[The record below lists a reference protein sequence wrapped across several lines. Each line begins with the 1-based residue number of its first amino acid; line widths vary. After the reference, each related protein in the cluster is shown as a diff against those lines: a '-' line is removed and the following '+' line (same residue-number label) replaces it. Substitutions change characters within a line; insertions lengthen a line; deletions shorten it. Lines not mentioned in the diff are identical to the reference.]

1 MELQL
6 YFIRKRDETCK
17 NGEVLVTP
25 ALSLTERR
33 FHITVE
39 QVRTRAPTT
48 SQSVASDVCALV
60 LNESPLLDT
69 TCV

>member
-1 MELQL
+1 MTLCDVTRCLFAQLYEDAVELQL

-39 QVRTRAPTT
+39 QVRARRPPAN
-48 SQSVASDVCALV
+48 Q
-60 LNESPLLDT
+60 
-69 TCV
+69 